1 MISSNDFRTGLTIE
15 IDGQLYTIVDF
26 QHVKP
31 GKGSPF
37 VRTKL
42 KNVKTGYSV
51 EKTFN
56 AGEKVSRA
64 HIERMEM
71 QYLYS
76 TGSEYVFMDNNT
88 YEQHHFNAELL
99 GDAIKYLKESMVI
112 SAQLHDGAFFGVEVP
127 NFVELKITETEP
139 GVKGDRVSGGTKPAV
154 LETGASI
161 QVPLFVDI
169 GDVIQIDTR
178 THQYLKRV

>member
-15 IDGQLYTIVDF
+15 IDGQIYAIVDF

-31 GKGSPF
+31 GKGSAF

-42 KNVKTGYSV
+42 RNIKTGYVV

-64 HIERMEM
+64 HIERVEM

-76 TGSEYVFMDNNT
+76 TGDEYVFMDNST
-88 YEQHHFNAELL
+88 YEQHYLTTLVL
-99 GDAIKYLKESMVI
+99 GDAIKYLKEGMTIVVQS
-112 SAQLHDGAFFGVEVP
+112 HEGAMFGAEVP
-127 NFVELKITETEP
+127 NFVELKIVETEP

-161 QVPLFVDI
+161 QVPLFVDV
-169 GDVIQIDTR
+169 GDVIQVDTR

>member
-1 MISSNDFRTGLTIE
+1 MISSNDFKTGLTLE
-15 IDGQLYTIVDF
+15 LDGQLYTIVDF

-42 KNVKTGYSV
+42 KNIKTGYTV

-56 AGEKVSRA
+56 AGEKLNRA

-76 TGSEYVFMDNNT
+76 TGSEYVFMDKNT
-88 YEQHHFNAELL
+88 YEQHHFNAEVL
-99 GDAIKYLKESMVI
+99 GDAAKYLKEGMNI
-112 SAQLHDGAFFGVEVP
+112 SVQSHEGAFFGVEVP
-127 NFVELKITETEP
+127 NFVELKVVATEP
-139 GVKGDRVSGGTKPAV
+139 GFKGDRVSGATKPAT
-154 LETGASI
+154 LETGAVI
-161 QVPLFVDI
+161 QVPLFVEI
-169 GDVIQIDTR
+169 GDVIQVDTR